1 MAGIGCTSEASF
13 KGTHGRNVPYIVM
26 VAERKLRRTAAAGS
40 AVAVLAIMVSAC
52 GASHERRANRTGT
65 TALVSDARSAHQDEV
80 LSLAGL
86 GTFKG
91 RCPRGARSWT
101 LRFVDNA
108 EANETVSYRVGTG
121 PRLTVN
127 VNPGNAVTF
136 RLVPNATMT
145 HEPGFVPPV
154 GQARGRSKAA
164 SVPTTAPL
172 RALIYQATEPQ
183 TLRDGVRLALAT
195 IGGESGQCVLVGSTV
210 KAYTY
215 PNS

>member
-1 MAGIGCTSEASF
+1 
-13 KGTHGRNVPYIVM
+13 
-26 VAERKLRRTAAAGS
+26 
-40 AVAVLAIMVSAC
+40 
-52 GASHERRANRTGT
+52 
-65 TALVSDARSAHQDEV
+65 VSDSGSIHQDEV

-101 LRFVDNA
+101 LRFVVDNA
-108 EANETVSYRVGTG
+108 EANETVSYRVGAR
-121 PRLTVN
+121 PRRTVN
-127 VNPGNAVTF
+127 VNPGNAITF

-145 HEPGFVPPV
+145 HEPADRFVPP
-154 GQARGRSKAA
+154 GQGRGRSKAT

-183 TLRDGVRLALAT
+183 TLRDDVRLALST
-195 IGGESGQCVLVGSTV
+195 VGGESGQCVLVGSTV

>member
-1 MAGIGCTSEASF
+1 M
-13 KGTHGRNVPYIVM
+13 
-26 VAERKLRRTAAAGS
+26 
-40 AVAVLAIMVSAC
+40 
-52 GASHERRANRTGT
+52 
-65 TALVSDARSAHQDEV
+65 

-91 RCPRGARSWT
+91 RCPRAARSWT
-101 LRFVDNA
+101 LRFVVDNA

-121 PRLTVN
+121 PRRTVN

-145 HEPGFVPPV
+145 HERADRFVPPV
-154 GQARGRSKAA
+154 GQARGRSKAT

-172 RALIYQATEPQ
+172 RAVIYQATEPQ
-183 TLRDGVRLALAT
+183 TLRDDVRLALST
-195 IGGESGQCVLVGSTV
+195 TGGDSGQCVLVGSTV

>member
-1 MAGIGCTSEASF
+1 M
-13 KGTHGRNVPYIVM
+13 K
-26 VAERKLRRTAAAGS
+26 RTAAAGS

-52 GASHERRANRTGT
+52 GASHERRASRTRT
-65 TALVSDARSAHQDEV
+65 TALVSDARSIHQGEV

-101 LRFVDNA
+101 LRFVVDNA

-121 PRLTVN
+121 ARRTVN
-127 VNPGNAVTF
+127 VNPGHAVTF

-145 HEPGFVPPV
+145 HEPRFVPPV
-154 GQARGRSKAA
+154 GQARGRSKAT

-172 RALIYQATEPQ
+172 RALTYQATEPQ
-183 TLRDGVRLALAT
+183 TLRDDVRLALAT

>member
-1 MAGIGCTSEASF
+1 MI
-13 KGTHGRNVPYIVM
+13 
-26 VAERKLRRTAAAGS
+26 
-40 AVAVLAIMVSAC
+40 SAC
-52 GASHERRANRTGT
+52 GASHERRASRTET
-65 TALVSDARSAHQDEV
+65 TAPVSDTRSIHQDEV

-101 LRFVDNA
+101 LRFVVDNA

-121 PRLTVN
+121 PRRTVN
-127 VNPGNAVTF
+127 VNPGNAVIF

-145 HEPGFVPPV
+145 HEPGFVAPV
-154 GQARGRSKAA
+154 GQARGRSNAT

-172 RALIYQATEPQ
+172 RALIYQATEPR
-183 TLRDGVRLALAT
+183 TLRDDVRLALST